1 MLRWKTFAAVAGA
14 VTALAV
20 PASSAS
26 AAAGPPASCA
36 GQDASFLATTLGG
49 QSFSE
54 LVTGLAQAGALG
66 SFTSAEA
73 QTKSNCPA

>member
-1 MLRWKTFAAVAGA
+1 MLRWKTFAAAGVA

-20 PASSAS
+20 PASSAT

-49 QSFSE
+49 QGFSE

-73 QTKSNCPA
+73 QAKSNCPA